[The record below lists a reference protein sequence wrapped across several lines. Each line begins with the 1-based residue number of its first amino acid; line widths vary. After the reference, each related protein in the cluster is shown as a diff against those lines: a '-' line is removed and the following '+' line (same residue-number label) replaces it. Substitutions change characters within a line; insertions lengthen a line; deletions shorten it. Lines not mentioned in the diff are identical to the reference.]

1 MSITKEYFELTR
13 KHKQEYGEKTVV
25 LMLVGVFYEIYA
37 IKTPTGALHSNI
49 EEVSQICNLA
59 ISEDRKT
66 LYDNCPVLMSGF
78 RDYTLEK
85 YLQKLSDVGYTSII
99 YNQNK
104 SDKKITR
111 ELAQIYSPGTFI
123 PYDESATTRTTNHI
137 MTIWIERLRKPT
149 GDILIIGTAAINI
162 FTGESTIYEYQTP
175 CMITPITFDELER
188 QISTIAPNEIVVISE
203 IDRAPTEKIVQ
214 YAGVSVNQTLV
225 HYIFMT
231 ASDQA
236 HATPKHLAEK
246 TRNCTKQSYIRHLI
260 TCFFSEETYDICI
273 EFRENALAT
282 QAFCFLL
289 NFIQEHNPDLVR
301 RISIPLF
308 DTSNTRVLL
317 ACHTLKQL
325 NIIDAVQSS
334 KSHGHHPTTANSLT
348 SIANFVNRCCTPM
361 GKRKL
366 YDQITKPTY
375 DETWLN
381 REYQMTAVILDAED
395 DTNAKP
401 KIICMTDLRKS
412 IHCIRDLDKTLR
424 QIVLKKIYP
433 AAIYHLYES
442 VRIIGQI
449 YESVKQVDLLDA
461 YLRPPEAAPGGGA
474 HPPSSS
480 SPPSID
486 ETVREFITF
495 IQQNLRIDLCKS
507 VASATIFEENIF
519 QRDISDKLDT
529 LYDTHCHAIKS
540 FSALREWLNHI
551 MHIQTGEKCEY
562 VKEHTTEKSGVS
574 LQITKKR
581 GAILKT
587 ILSNTNST
595 VHPYTDLLAQLE
607 FVSVNA
613 TTFELSSPKINY
625 LTKQMLYGKEQLNTV
640 IAQTYQAFLTNL
652 ETTWYTS
659 LDTLSKYI
667 ANLDVI
673 LSKAFLAKTYHYC
686 RPRISDGC
694 AGAGAAPD
702 QKSFVDV
709 QRLRHPLIEHIQKN
723 EIYVANDLV
732 LGRDEVDGILLYGTN
747 AVGKTSFIRSVGI
760 AVIMAQAGFYVPA
773 SQFTYRP
780 YKSVFSRI
788 LGNDDLFRG
797 LSTFAVE
804 MSELRVILKFADQYS
819 LILGDELCS
828 GTEIES
834 ALSIFMAGIM
844 EFHKKHASFLFATHF
859 HQMIGYSEMDQ
870 CPRIRLKHMSVI
882 YDREQDALVY
892 DRILKDGP
900 GNRMY
905 GLEVCKSL
913 HLDDAF
919 LETAYQIRN
928 KYANDGTGGQLALQ
942 ASTYNTTKIRGI
954 CEMCKETLSDEIH
967 HLAPQK
973 FADKQG
979 FIDTFHKNHPANL
992 MALCTKC
999 HDLAH
1004 RLMVEPDGPPQ
1015 MTQTD
1020 NPVGQPTATTT
1031 TKPSTPPPPIVK
1043 KKTTKG
1049 YVFQGS
1055 LPKKDKP

>member
-1 MSITKEYFELTR
+1 
-13 KHKQEYGEKTVV
+13 
-25 LMLVGVFYEIYA
+25 
-37 IKTPTGALHSNI
+37 
-49 EEVSQICNLA
+49 
-59 ISEDRKT
+59 
-66 LYDNCPVLMSGF
+66 MSGF

-149 GDILIIGTAAINI
+149 GDLLIIGTAAINI
-162 FTGESTIYEYQTP
+162 FTGESVIYEYQTP
-175 CMITPITFDELER
+175 YMITPITFDELER

-214 YAGVSVNQTLV
+214 YAGVSPNQTLL

-325 NIIDAVQSS
+325 NIIDAVQS
-334 KSHGHHPTTANSLT
+334 KSHHHQTTANSLT

-366 YDQITKPTY
+366 YDQITKPTF

-381 REYQMTAVILDAED
+381 REYQMTAVILAAESED
-395 DTNAKP
+395 ETQP

-412 IHCIRDLDKTLR
+412 IHCIRDLDKILR

-442 VRIIGQI
+442 VQTIGQI
-449 YESVKQVDLLDA
+449 YESVKQVDLLDG
-461 YLRPPEAAPGGGA
+461 YLRPPEAARGGGA
-474 HPPSSS
+474 PPPSS
-480 SPPSID
+480 IA
-486 ETVREFITF
+486 ETVREFLAF
-495 IQQNLRIDLCKS
+495 IQHNLRIDLCKS
-507 VASATIFEENIF
+507 VSSATVFEENIF
-519 QRDISDKLDT
+519 QRGISDKLDT

-540 FSALREWLNHI
+540 FAALREWLNHI
-551 MHIQTGEKCEY
+551 MYIQTGDKYEY
-562 VKEHTTEKSGVS
+562 VKEHATEKSGVS

-581 GAILKT
+581 GTVLKS
-587 ILSNTNST
+587 ILSNVNST
-595 VHPYTDLLAQLE
+595 DHPYTDLLAQLE

-640 IAQTYQAFLTNL
+640 IAQTYQTFLTNL
-652 ETTWYTS
+652 ETTWYAP

-686 RPRISDGC
+686 RPTILADG
-694 AGAGAAPD
+694 AD

-747 AVGKTSFIRSVGI
+747 AVGKTSFIRAVGI
-760 AVIMAQAGFYVPA
+760 AVIMAQAGFYVAA

-804 MSELRVILKFADQYS
+804 MSELRVILKFADQSS

-844 EFHKKHASFLFATHF
+844 EFHKKRASFLFATHF

-928 KYANDGTGGQLALQ
+928 KYAQDGTTGQLALP
-942 ASTYNTTKIRGI
+942 ASNYNTTKIRGI

-973 FADKQG
+973 SADKQG

-1004 RLMVEPDGPPQ
+1004 RLMVEPEPDGK
-1015 MTQTD
+1015 TN
-1020 NPVGQPTATTT
+1020 NPVGQPTT
-1031 TKPSTPPPPIVK
+1031 TKPSTPPPPPPIVK

-1055 LPKKDKP
+1055 PTKKDKP

>member
-1 MSITKEYFELTR
+1 
-13 KHKQEYGEKTVV
+13 
-25 LMLVGVFYEIYA
+25 
-37 IKTPTGALHSNI
+37 
-49 EEVSQICNLA
+49 
-59 ISEDRKT
+59 
-66 LYDNCPVLMSGF
+66 
-78 RDYTLEK
+78 
-85 YLQKLSDVGYTSII
+85 
-99 YNQNK
+99 
-104 SDKKITR
+104 
-111 ELAQIYSPGTFI
+111 
-123 PYDESATTRTTNHI
+123 
-137 MTIWIERLRKPT
+137 
-149 GDILIIGTAAINI
+149 
-162 FTGESTIYEYQTP
+162 
-175 CMITPITFDELER
+175 
-188 QISTIAPNEIVVISE
+188 
-203 IDRAPTEKIVQ
+203 
-214 YAGVSVNQTLV
+214 
-225 HYIFMT
+225 
-231 ASDQA
+231 
-236 HATPKHLAEK
+236 
-246 TRNCTKQSYIRHLI
+246 
-260 TCFFSEETYDICI
+260 
-273 EFRENALAT
+273 
-282 QAFCFLL
+282 
-289 NFIQEHNPDLVR
+289 
-301 RISIPLF
+301 
-308 DTSNTRVLL
+308 
-317 ACHTLKQL
+317 LKQL
-325 NIIDAVQSS
+325 NIIDAAHA
-334 KSHGHHPTTANSLT
+334 KSHHHHHSSTTTANSLT

-366 YDQITKPTY
+366 YDQITKPTF

-381 REYQMTAVILDAED
+381 REYQMTAVILDAESED
-395 DTNAKP
+395 ETQP
-401 KIICMTDLRKS
+401 KRICMTDLRKS
-412 IHCIRDLDKTLR
+412 IHCIRDLDKILR

-442 VRIIGQI
+442 VQTIGQI
-449 YESVKQVDLLDA
+449 YESVKQVDLLDG
-461 YLRPPEAAPGGGA
+461 YLRPPEAARGGGA
-474 HPPSSS
+474 PPTSS
-480 SPPSID
+480 IA
-486 ETVREFITF
+486 ETVREFLVF
-495 IQQNLRIDLCKS
+495 IQHNLRIQLCKS

-540 FSALREWLNHI
+540 FAALREWLNHI
-551 MHIQTGEKCEY
+551 LYIQTGDKCEY
-562 VKEHTTEKSGVS
+562 VKEHATEKSGVS

-581 GAILKT
+581 GAVLKSILPTFLAPKV
-587 ILSNTNST
+587 NSAD
-595 VHPYTDLLAQLE
+595 HPYTDLLAQLE

-640 IAQTYQAFLTNL
+640 IAQTYQTFLTNL
-652 ETTWYTS
+652 ETTWYAP

-686 RPRISDGC
+686 RPQISADD
-694 AGAGAAPD
+694 PE

-747 AVGKTSFIRSVGI
+747 AVGKTSFIRAVGI
-760 AVIMAQAGFYVPA
+760 AVIMAQAGFYVAA

-780 YKSVFSRI
+780 YKSIFSRI

-804 MSELRVILKFADQYS
+804 MSELRVILKFADQSS

-844 EFHKKHASFLFATHF
+844 EFHKKRASFLFATHF

-882 YDREQDALVY
+882 YDREQDALMY

-928 KYANDGTGGQLALQ
+928 KYAQDGTTGQLALP
-942 ASTYNTTKIRGI
+942 ASNYNTTKIRGI

-1004 RLMVEPDGPPQ
+1004 RLMIEPEPDTLPSPLKT
-1015 MTQTD
+1015 TQTD
-1020 NPVGQPTATTT
+1020 NPLGQSTT
-1031 TKPSTPPPPIVK
+1031 TKPSNSPPPIVK

-1055 LPKKDKP
+1055 PIKKDKL

>member
-59 ISEDRKT
+59 ISEDRKS

-123 PYDESATTRTTNHI
+123 PYDESTTTRTTNHI

-231 ASDQA
+231 ASDHA
-236 HATPKHLAEK
+236 HATPKHLVEK

-334 KSHGHHPTTANSLT
+334 KSHGHQTTANSLT

-366 YDQITKPTY
+366 YDQITKPTF

-381 REYQMTAVILDAED
+381 REYQMTAVILDAES
-395 DTNAKP
+395 DTNAKD
-401 KIICMTDLRKS
+401 KIICMTELRKS

-433 AAIYHLYES
+433 SAIYHLYES
-442 VRIIGQI
+442 VRTIGQI

-461 YLRPPEAAPGGGA
+461 YLRPPEAARGGGA
-474 HPPSSS
+474 PPPSGSSS
-480 SPPSID
+480 SSID
-486 ETVREFITF
+486 QTVQEFLTF
-495 IQQNLRIDLCKS
+495 IQKNLRIDLCKS

-540 FSALREWLNHI
+540 FHALREWLNHI
-551 MHIQTGEKCEY
+551 MHVQTGEKCEY

-587 ILSNTNST
+587 ILSNNMNMA
-595 VHPYTDLLAQLE
+595 PYTDLLAQHE

-640 IAQTYQAFLTNL
+640 IAQTYQTFLTNL

-686 RPRISDGC
+686 RPTISDG
-694 AGAGAAPD
+694 GAGQD
-702 QKSFVDV
+702 KKSFVDV

-747 AVGKTSFIRSVGI
+747 AVGKTSFIRSIGI

-928 KYANDGTGGQLALQ
+928 KYANDGTGGQLALH

-954 CEMCKETLSDEIH
+954 CEMCKETPSDEIH

-973 FADKQG
+973 SADKQG

-1004 RLMVEPDGPPQ
+1004 RLVAEPDGPPQ

-1020 NPVGQPTATTT
+1020 NPVGQPAT
-1031 TKPSTPPPPIVK
+1031 PPPIVK

-1055 LPKKDKP
+1055 PSKKDKL